1 MKRLITV
8 LFSVLAVCLTANAQ
22 FSELKTIEIGMY
34 CTTHVLFTSDLT
46 YVDISKSDVIAAKVV
61 DASKNM
67 LALKAKDVFD
77 YTTTISALEANGTM
91 HTFKVRFN
99 PYPDNLIID
108 TRAKMESAPS
118 GAVVN
123 TQSVPEVNES
133 SVPVVPASPSAVNV
147 TSEESSNFGKADAPT
162 IDEII
167 KLPQQIYHVGDRNF
181 KLEAYCTNIFVYSD
195 QLYIILTLFNN
206 SDIGFEAGDAQF
218 AIETLSRKQKALS
231 TDKDIWAK
239 SSVGSLSCGPKG
251 QTMVGYTLPK
261 FTLLKGECLVI
272 YIYEKKGNRN
282 LILKL
287 SDKDINYAVSP
298 R

>member
-1 MKRLITV
+1 MKRLIF
-8 LFSVLAVCLTANAQ
+8 LLISVFVALYPAKAQ
-22 FSELKTIEIGMY
+22 FSEFETIEIGVY
-34 CTTHVLFTSDLT
+34 CTTHVLFTSDLS

-67 LALKAKDVFD
+67 LALKAKESFD

-99 PYPDNLIID
+99 PYPEKLIVD
-108 TRAKMESAPS
+108 TRSRATEAETSVSVGQNSESTGMNITPVYPN
-118 GAVVN
+118 GN
-123 TQSVPEVNES
+123 S
-133 SVPVVPASPSAVNV
+133 SVNV

-162 IDEII
+162 LDEII
-167 KLPQQIYHVGDRNF
+167 KRPQELYHIGDKNY
-181 KLEAYCTNIFVYSD
+181 KLEVYCTNVYVYSD
-195 QLYIILTLFNN
+195 QIYITLSLFNK

-218 AIETLSRKQKALS
+218 SVETLGRRNKNLS
-231 TDKDIWAK
+231 TDKDVWAK
-239 SSVGSLSCGPKG
+239 SSVGTLSCPPRGK
-251 QTMVGYTLPK
+251 TVVAYTLPK
-261 FTLLKGECLVI
+261 FTLLKGEKLVI

-282 LILKL
+282 LILNL